1 MSFVNV
7 NTHGQKRAISSA
19 VAATTAAAACI
30 VTRRRQQE
38 RDDVGKEGCIL
49 PPSQKLHQLFL
60 SGKMFFLP
68 LSRNELLSCAAL
80 VSASAATAP
89 AASVAAAAIF
99 AAAFYIGV
107 MILVQSVMPARRVEL
122 SYYNRL
128 QVVPHVA

>member
-68 LSRNELLSCAAL
+68 LSPNELLSCAAL
-80 VSASAATAP
+80 VSA
-89 AASVAAAAIF
+89 AAIF
-99 AAAFYIGV
+99 AAAAVAAAAFLYRVYDSRPIGYAGS
-107 MILVQSVMPARRVEL
+107 QG
-122 SYYNRL
+122 
-128 QVVPHVA
+128 